1 MIDSP
6 PSTQSPTTSGATIRR
21 APARSDRARDDV
33 PRPIPNLQSRS
44 LPVSVPYLGRRGVA
58 TVRATLS
65 STPSHT
71 MRYDLENVCL
81 TLKAQ
86 EPSTRVRCADSTPV
100 SYTHLTLPTIYSV

>member
-44 LPVSVPYLGRRGVA
+44 LPASVYLALAHRRGDRARDALEHAVPHDAVRPRESLPDPDGAGAVA
-58 TVRATLS
+58 TGALRRQHATRA
-65 STPSHT
+65 
-71 MRYDLENVCL
+71 
-81 TLKAQ
+81 
-86 EPSTRVRCADSTPV
+86 
-100 SYTHLTLPTIYSV
+100 